1 MAIVTSKKSTIT
13 ADVFLPKMT
22 LTLTFINGKEIVVDA
37 NSLNDDI
44 RNMAILHGL
53 KQKLVDAAAISRN
66 LDTGMSAS
74 VDDKYNAVKKIAD
87 RLTSPDGKWNEG
99 RSASSE
105 DKPTAGVNN
114 ILVRA
119 LMKMKEADES
129 YIRGWLGEK
138 TKEQRAALRRN
149 PRVVQIMAELQAAT
163 VVNGVNTDELLNEL
177 GMESPEEIAQM
188 KADDAAIE
196 RERDESASGIQ
207 SEIEPNVHIAQRV
220 QQAVSKPNTRTSKK
234 RLVTTTA
241 D

>member
-1 MAIVTSKKSTIT
+1 
-13 ADVFLPKMT
+13 
-22 LTLTFINGKEIVVDA
+22 
-37 NSLNDDI
+37 
-44 RNMAILHGL
+44 
-53 KQKLVDAAAISRN
+53 
-66 LDTGMSAS
+66 
-74 VDDKYNAVKKIAD
+74 VKKIAD

-99 RSASSE
+99 RSASSD

-177 GMESPEEIAQM
+177 GMEPSPGNVDDEIA
-188 KADDAAIE
+188 DPDAG
-196 RERDESASGIQ
+196 DGSGIQ
-207 SEIEPNVHIAQRV
+207 SEIEPNVHIAQHV
-220 QQAVSKPNTRTSKK
+220 QQAVAKPNTRTGKK
-234 RLVTTTA
+234 RLVTASA

>member
-1 MAIVTSKKSTIT
+1 MSRTIHTSKKSTIT

-37 NSLNDDI
+37 TTLSEEV
-44 RNMAILHGL
+44 RNAALMHGL
-53 KQKLVDAAAISRN
+53 KQKLVDAAAISRSP
-66 LDTGMSAS
+66 DTFQSAS

-99 RSASSE
+99 RSASSD

-177 GMESPEEIAQM
+177 GMEPSPGNVDDEIA
-188 KADDAAIE
+188 DPDAG
-196 RERDESASGIQ
+196 DGSGIQ
-207 SEIEPNVHIAQRV
+207 SEIEPNVHIAQHV
-220 QQAVSKPNTRTSKK
+220 QQAVAKPNTRTGKK
-234 RLVTTTA
+234 RLVTASA

>member
-37 NSLNDDI
+37 NSLNADI

-177 GMESPEEIAQM
+177 GMEPSPGNVDDDIA
-188 KADDAAIE
+188 DPDAG
-196 RERDESASGIQ
+196 DGSGIQ
-207 SEIEPNVHIAQRV
+207 SEIEPDVHIAQRV
-220 QQAVSKPNTRTSKK
+220 QQAVAKPNTRTSKK
-234 RLVTTTA
+234 KLATTA
-241 D
+241 AE

>member
-37 NSLNDDI
+37 NSLNNDI

-74 VDDKYNAVKKIAD
+74 VDDKYDAVKKIAD

-177 GMESPEEIAQM
+177 GMEPSPSNVDDDIA
-188 KADDAAIE
+188 DPDAG
-196 RERDESASGIQ
+196 DGSGIQ
-207 SEIEPNVHIAQRV
+207 SEIEPDVHIAQRV
-220 QQAVSKPNTRTSKK
+220 QQAIAKPNTRTSKK
-234 RLVTTTA
+234 RLVTTT

>member
-37 NSLNDDI
+37 NTLNDDI

-99 RSASSE
+99 RSASTE

-149 PRVVQIMAELQAAT
+149 PRVVAIMAELQAAT

-177 GMESPEEIAQM
+177 GMEPSTGNVDDEIG
-188 KADDAAIE
+188 DPDAG
-196 RERDESASGIQ
+196 DGSGIQ
-207 SEIEPNVHIAQRV
+207 SKIEPDVHIAQRV
-220 QQAVSKPNTRTSKK
+220 QQAISKPNTRTSKK
-234 RLVTTTA
+234 KLVTTTE
-241 D
+241 

>member
-177 GMESPEEIAQM
+177 GMEPSPGNVDDEIA
-188 KADDAAIE
+188 DPDAG
-196 RERDESASGIQ
+196 DGSGIQ
-207 SEIEPNVHIAQRV
+207 SEIEPDVHIAQRV

-234 RLVTTTA
+234 RLVTTT